1 MENQKNQLVE
11 ETSGDHRCYLLNR
24 KAVPVIRDVKQ
35 NEEQFSFEIINKNIG
50 NWQKATLYVE
60 DPLEEEKII
69 LGTGSVNKHGEEEK
83 VVISLS
89 LKDEKIIKNLY
100 ARRRQVFILYENNEQ
115 QKVCA
120 IGGEHKVFDKKY
132 YTKERRYRF
141 IIDPEDDFLYFTT
154 LRVKEFLTRSAKK
167 RAFVNRFLYPLLRL
181 LPLKKKWI
189 VFESMWGSKFSC
201 NPRYL
206 YEYIDKNHPDY
217 TCIWSL
223 KDECIP
229 ITGNG
234 VRVRRLGIAPC

>member
-1 MENQKNQLVE
+1 M
-11 ETSGDHRCYLLNR
+11 
-24 KAVPVIRDVKQ
+24 
-35 NEEQFSFEIINKNIG
+35 
-50 NWQKATLYVE
+50 YVE

-69 LGTGSVNKHGEEEK
+69 LGTGSVNQHGEEEK

-120 IGGEHKVFDKKY
+120 LGGEHKVFDKKY

-181 LPLKKKWI
+181 LPLKKNRI

-234 VRVRRLGIAPC
+234 VRVRRLSWKYLYYMARAKYFVNNVNFADSYEKRKRAD